1 MSEREDQ
8 TRFSLPMRVGYE
20 DTDLTNA
27 VYYANYLKFM
37 ERARS
42 EWLRSLG
49 FELYGRHRNEGRV
62 FVVRRAEIDYLRPAI
77 FNDLLTVTVAIHGGS
92 GASLDLTQ
100 EVRRTADTACCC
112 RGQMRIVCVD
122 AQTLRPRRL
131 PKQLLAAIA
140 DVH

>member
-8 TRFSLPMRVGYE
+8 TGFSLPMRVGYE

-27 VYYANYLKFM
+27 VY
-37 ERARS
+37 S
-42 EWLRSLG
+42 
-49 FELYGRHRNEGRV
+49 
-62 FVVRRAEIDYLRPAI
+62 
-77 FNDLLTVTVAIHGGS
+77 
-92 GASLDLTQ
+92 
-100 EVRRTADTACCC
+100 DTACCC

-131 PKQLLAAIA
+131 PKQLLAAIS